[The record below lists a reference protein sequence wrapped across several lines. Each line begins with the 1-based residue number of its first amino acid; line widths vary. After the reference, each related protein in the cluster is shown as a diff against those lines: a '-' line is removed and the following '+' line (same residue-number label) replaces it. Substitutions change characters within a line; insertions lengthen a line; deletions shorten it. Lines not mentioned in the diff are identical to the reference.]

1 MSKAATVVLLVIA
14 LGLGAT
20 LFLINRGASPAP
32 NGPSDAQTTTGPA
45 FEIDPAQVRAMTVTE
60 PGGVTRSVYRTD
72 LGGWIYAEL
81 PVSATPDVGWPTDA
95 TQVNSAL
102 RTLSLIPVAG
112 DAESAS
118 ISDTAPIIE
127 LRMADGSTRSL
138 QVERDSVGGN
148 TLARVDEER
157 LVLIEA
163 SSVSGVLESGP
174 EAWRVNSPLA
184 GIAADASRITIV
196 AGEQRVALA
205 KVDNRWIMRGPIS
218 ARADE
223 AVIRTVLEAILK
235 MRITQFAGEDSLVT
249 DPIVTIEVERDDL
262 VRDDGSARRVTS
274 RTLAIG
280 GQADA
285 GGSTRR
291 ATVRGTDLPS
301 ATSLVVE
308 RGSII
313 TDQQFANLAR
323 AEAYLSKTAVP
334 ERRED
339 IGIILFRPLGDPTSD
354 RGFRRDLEGWNE
366 MRPDGGMRTAE
377 LPDREALTAAITMLT
392 GTPGEARIAAN
403 IEGFR
408 PLTRVE
414 MYTLDDSDLG
424 SLQAGYVDGTLAVRR
439 GNVLWLYPEVQ
450 APALFQLPSPDQL
463 EPEPEREPS
472 DASDSDTG
480 DNK

>member
-20 LFLINRGASPAP
+20 LFLLNRGAAPAP
-32 NGPSDAQTTTGPA
+32 SGPSDTQTPTGPA
-45 FEIDPAQVRAMTVTE
+45 FEIDPSAVRAMTVTE

-81 PVSATPDVGWPTDA
+81 PVSAMPDVGWPTDA

-102 RTLSLIPVAG
+102 RTLALIPVAG
-112 DAESAS
+112 EAESAS

-127 LRMADGSTRSL
+127 LRLADGSTRSL
-138 QVERDSVGGN
+138 QVEREFVGGN
-148 TLARVDEER
+148 TLARVDDDR

-163 SSVSGVLESGP
+163 NTVAGILESGP
-174 EAWRVNSPLA
+174 DAWRIRSPLA
-184 GIAADASRITIV
+184 GIATDASRVTIV

-223 AVIRTVLEAILK
+223 QIIRTVLEAIVK
-235 MRITQFAGEDSLVT
+235 MRIAEFTGDESLIT
-249 DPIVTIEVERDDL
+249 DPVATVEIERDDMIGN
-262 VRDDGSARRVTS
+262 DAAARRVTA
-274 RTLAIG
+274 RTLTIG
-280 GQADA
+280 APADA
-285 GGSTRR
+285 GATTRY
-291 ATVRGTDLPS
+291 ATVRGTDLPP
-301 ATSLVVE
+301 ATPLIVE
-308 RGSII
+308 RGDII

-323 AEAYLSKTAVP
+323 AEAYLSKIAVP

-339 IGIILFRPLGDPTSD
+339 IGIILFRPLGDPSGD

-377 LPDREALTAAITMLT
+377 LPDREALNNALTMLT
-392 GTPGEARIAAN
+392 NTPGEPRIAAD
-403 IEGFR
+403 IETFR

-424 SLQAGYVDGTLAVRR
+424 SLQVGYVDETLAVRR
-439 GNVLWLYPEVQ
+439 GNVLWLYPQTQ
-450 APALFQLPSPDQL
+450 APTLFALPAPDQL
-463 EPEPEREPS
+463 EPEPEREPGG
-472 DASDSDTG
+472 AGDSDTG